1 MRTTQQMFNPG
12 VEDPET
18 LKAVVVERD
27 CDLESILG
35 RLEAAPVDGTS
46 RNFMIVGPRGMGKTH
61 FLLLIYHGI
70 KERESLKKKY
80 VSLKFSEEEYSIDS
94 LAYFFLRLLEELSK
108 ECEEERE
115 KIDEFI
121 VSTTDLENKELVNK
135 ASSLLEELFTRH
147 QMKIILCVDNLDEI
161 FRNIS
166 SNKTGLKHLRSI
178 LQSKDYLLIVG
189 AAPTFFKELKN
200 HDEPFY
206 NFFETIRLSPLT
218 KDGVEELIKKLAEM
232 EDGSKILNNFDSYEP
247 QIRTIVHFTGGV
259 PRLVRMLYYV
269 IVNSEIK
276 KVADYLEKLLDEL
289 TPYYQARMAKLS
301 PQQQKIIDTMALL
314 DGPSTPTEIARA
326 GRIDRA
332 IVNAQMKKLADS
344 GFVHLVQQRKRKW
357 RRYDITER
365 MFRIWREMRREK
377 SGSRVKYLADFLRAF
392 YSEEDF
398 RMEKLC
404 FSGKVEDGGDSM
416 IWEFSIPRV
425 LLSSVQDFKS
435 NNFGTAREKLALL
448 FENKELW
455 QDKDVN
461 TLILDYLTALLKT
474 NRPQANEIFKLF
486 KSELGEDFEGTF
498 RTLNKTIRYLETRDE
513 EELEKLFPEEREVV
527 EELVKRIEGEE
538 TRT

>member
-1 MRTTQQMFNPG
+1 MKTTQQMFNPG
-12 VEDPET
+12 VDDSET

-35 RLEAAPVDGTS
+35 RLEVTPVDGTS

-61 FLLLIYHGI
+61 FLLLIYHSI
-70 KERESLKKKY
+70 KERENLKKKY

-94 LAYFFLRLLEELSK
+94 LAYFFLRILEELSK

-115 KIDEFI
+115 KVDDFI
-121 VSTTDLENKELVNK
+121 
-135 ASSLLEELFTRH
+135 ASIETLDKDQVRETSVFLEELFKKHR
-147 QMKIILCVDNLDEI
+147 MKMVLCADNIDEI
-161 FRNIS
+161 FNNIS
-166 SNKTGLKHLRSI
+166 PKKTGLKHLRSI
-178 LQSKDYLLIVG
+178 LQAKDYLLIVG
-189 AAPTFFKELKN
+189 AAPTFFDEIKN

-218 KDGVEELIKKLAEM
+218 KEGVEELIRKLAEM
-232 EDGSKILNNFDSYEP
+232 EDESKILNNFDSYRP
-247 QIRTIVHFTGGV
+247 RIKTIVHFTSGV

-269 IVNSEIK
+269 IVNSEVS

-301 PQQQKIIDTMALL
+301 AQQQKVIDTMAFL
-314 DGPSTPTEIARA
+314 DGPSTPTEIAKA
-326 GRIDRA
+326 GRMPRP

-344 GFVHLVQQRKRKW
+344 GFVHLIPQRKRKW

-392 YSEEDF
+392 YTKEDF
-398 RMEKLC
+398 RMETLR
-404 FSGKVEDGGDSM
+404 FSGKVEDGGDSV
-416 IWEFSIPRV
+416 ISEFSIPRV
-425 LLSSVQDFKS
+425 LLSSVQDFKAK
-435 NNFGTAREKLALL
+435 NFGTAREKLTLL

-461 TLILDYLTALLKT
+461 PLILDYLTSLLKT
-474 NRPQANEIFKLF
+474 NQPQANDIFTLF
-486 KSELGEDFEGTF
+486 KTELGRDFEGTF
-498 RTLNKTIRYLETRDE
+498 RTLDKTIHYLKTKDE
-513 EELEKLFPEEREVV
+513 EELEKLFAEEREVV

-538 TRT
+538 TKE